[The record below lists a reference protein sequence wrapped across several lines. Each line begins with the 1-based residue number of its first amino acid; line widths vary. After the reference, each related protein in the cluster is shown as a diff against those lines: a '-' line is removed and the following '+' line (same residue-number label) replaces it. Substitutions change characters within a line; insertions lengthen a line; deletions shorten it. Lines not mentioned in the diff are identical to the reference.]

1 MNGLIRRQDNS
12 NLGIL
17 TLACMTLLFITTTAV
32 ASDLSV
38 LGRWSNGPCQTL
50 VQFEDLVVAGNGA
63 SVELLHLD
71 VDGTAV
77 ALGKIVMPDIVEHVA
92 LADTLVLASCGASGL
107 QIISVADP
115 AAPRLIGSWNEGLDV
130 HASVVGSRYAYLAEE
145 NQALRVLDL
154 RNPDTPESV
163 YEATATYNATALS
176 LVDNIVYV
184 GNDDGDLHLYD
195 ITDARHPEH
204 TDWYGNSSDVYD
216 IAVQDGLAYLAQ
228 GSLGLLVIDISNPY
242 DIDDVGLFPIAA
254 GWALGVDVSG
264 NRAYVAAAGGGMRII
279 DISDLADM
287 HETMAYETGGYG
299 RDVIVSGQPPTAV
312 LILMADSWLGVRL
325 IVPYTPGLP
334 SLLAT
339 ALARADAR
347 RLAVDNSLI
356 AILDHDTGVRLLD
369 AVSPETPLELSSI
382 NLGHARDVQLND
394 GLMAVAREREG
405 WSLIDV
411 STPEQ
416 PEVLTTL
423 ESPGLARAVALAN
436 GHAWLADG
444 DSGLRIYDISA
455 PRSPAQVGFIWA
467 GSNLLDVVVTD
478 DHAVLVDEYDGLLV
492 VDVTDPSLPSLLG
505 EVELA
510 GTPQAVA
517 VRDDHAYIAAGN
529 AGFIV
534 VSFADPENPVEV
546 ATVSTP
552 TPAVDIS
559 ICENYLSVA
568 CGTRGVRIYNVVDPT
583 DPFLAADHATNNG
596 MGIACLDR
604 RIYLVDGFDGLWV
617 MRNELPI
624 ALEDDDSEHTNPLPG
639 SALQLASPYPNPA
652 NPGTTIRFELEM
664 PGDVIVS
671 IVDIR
676 GRSVRDLMN
685 GPSAAGEQTLFWDG
699 RDNAG
704 RNLPSGAYIVRVM
717 SSLGAKS
724 RPFGLVR

>member
-1 MNGLIRRQDNS
+1 
-12 NLGIL
+12 
-17 TLACMTLLFITTTAV
+17 
-32 ASDLSV
+32 
-38 LGRWSNGPCQTL
+38 
-50 VQFEDLVVAGNGA
+50 
-63 SVELLHLD
+63 
-71 VDGTAV
+71 
-77 ALGKIVMPDIVEHVA
+77 
-92 LADTLVLASCGASGL
+92 
-107 QIISVADP
+107 
-115 AAPRLIGSWNEGLDV
+115 
-130 HASVVGSRYAYLAEE
+130 
-145 NQALRVLDL
+145 
-154 RNPDTPESV
+154 
-163 YEATATYNATALS
+163 
-176 LVDNIVYV
+176 
-184 GNDDGDLHLYD
+184 
-195 ITDARHPEH
+195 
-204 TDWYGNSSDVYD
+204 
-216 IAVQDGLAYLAQ
+216 
-228 GSLGLLVIDISNPY
+228 
-242 DIDDVGLFPIAA
+242 
-254 GWALGVDVSG
+254 
-264 NRAYVAAAGGGMRII
+264 
-279 DISDLADM
+279 
-287 HETMAYETGGYG
+287 
-299 RDVIVSGQPPTAV
+299 
-312 LILMADSWLGVRL
+312 
-325 IVPYTPGLP
+325 
-334 SLLAT
+334 
-339 ALARADAR
+339 
-347 RLAVDNSLI
+347 
-356 AILDHDTGVRLLD
+356 
-369 AVSPETPLELSSI
+369 
-382 NLGHARDVQLND
+382 
-394 GLMAVAREREG
+394 
-405 WSLIDV
+405 
-411 STPEQ
+411 
-416 PEVLTTL
+416 
-423 ESPGLARAVALAN
+423 VALAN

-617 MRNELPI
+617 LRNELPI
-624 ALEDDDSEHTNPLPG
+624 ALEDDDSERPNPLPG